1 MNKNL
6 LLARSNLRKGKGQ
19 TVTIIVLVLLASVM
33 MNLWLS
39 LATDYKQNFDRCHD
53 RLNDGHVTLSFEYDE
68 NVVDFLKNELDNS
81 SYVEEY
87 SVTDSVSFNLCM
99 LDKDTALSR
108 EVGKFEIVE
117 EGEYTSGI
125 YLPVL
130 CKGDEP
136 YQTQIGEE
144 YTIGYTIGSND
155 NYKTYTVCGF
165 VNNAMVGSNN
175 CGLTGALLTSD
186 KYQELCE
193 QYPLSKLAFT
203 SIRLKDASKS
213 RSFENEIKN
222 TLLDKFPDLSINS
235 NSYEMVSTTR
245 YVSQSI
251 CAAIISAMA
260 FIIILIALV
269 VISSN
274 VVNYIKENMQNL
286 GALKAV
292 GYKSTQLIGAQ
303 IVQFSLVVFISSAV
317 GVGLSYTVF
326 PYIADMMNQQT
337 GIPYEVRFLPL
348 PCIITIAFIVGTV
361 AAAVYLSARGIKKI
375 EPITALRQGISTHS
389 FKKNH
394 IPLDKTK
401 FSPNAAL
408 ALKTTFSGVKQ
419 NITVCVTMLVLSLII
434 VFVGVMFKNVIADQK
449 PFLNLVMGEYTDY
462 AAIVEKAN
470 EEEFVREIQND
481 SRVEKLYQF
490 NQNIVLH
497 RNSSELSVRFSDD
510 FSKINNQQII
520 IEGRFPKYKNETA
533 IGAKYAKDNGLKIGE
548 EITLSHDGKSAD
560 YLITGYT
567 QYVNL
572 LGEDCLLT
580 NEGFEMISDNYVIA
594 NYIEFKED
602 TDIDVFDSEIRER
615 FGEKILLTDMV
626 QRLIDEQLGVYTSLV
641 MVIVIAIMILSG
653 LIIVFVLYLLVK
665 MLMNNKKRDYGILK
679 AMGYTTGQLV
689 FQTALSF
696 MPTVIISTAVGIII
710 SSFVVNPFI
719 VLFLSGIGVVKSTF
733 EISVMFNIVAG
744 IGLILFIFVIACLM
758 SLKIRKIS
766 PCSMLSGE

>member
-1 MNKNL
+1 MNKSL

-81 SYVEEY
+81 SDVEGY
-87 SVTDSVSFNLCM
+87 SVTDSVYFELYM
-99 LDKDTALSR
+99 LDKNTALSKN
-108 EVGKFEIVE
+108 VGKFEIVE

-125 YLPVL
+125 YLPIL
-130 CKGDEP
+130 CKGDES
-136 YQTQIGEE
+136 YQTQIGKE
-144 YTIGYTIGSND
+144 YTIGSKD

-186 KYQELCE
+186 KYEELCE
-193 QYPLSKLAFT
+193 QYPLSKMAFT

-326 PYIADMMNQQT
+326 PYIADMMNRQT

-361 AAAVYLSARGIKKI
+361 AAAVYLSAIGIKKI

-394 IPLDKTK
+394 VPLDKTK

-533 IGAKYAKDNGLKIGE
+533 VGAKYAKDNNLKIGD
-548 EITLSHDGKSAD
+548 EITLSHDGKSED

-580 NEGFEMISDNYVIA
+580 NEGFEEICDNYGVT
-594 NYIEFKED
+594 NYIGVKEG
-602 TDIDVFDSEIRER
+602 TDIDVFDSEIREH

-626 QRLIDEQLGVYTSLV
+626 QRFIDEQLGVYTSLV

-733 EISVMFNIVAG
+733 EISVIFNIVAG
-744 IGLILFIFVIACLM
+744 IGLILFTFVIACLM